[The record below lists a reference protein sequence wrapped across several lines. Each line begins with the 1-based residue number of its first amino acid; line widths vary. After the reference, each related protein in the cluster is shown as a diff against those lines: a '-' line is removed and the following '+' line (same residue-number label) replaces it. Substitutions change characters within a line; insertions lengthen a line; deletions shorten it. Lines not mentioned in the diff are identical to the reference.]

1 MSETMTEE
9 GFTTGEVIEP
19 NLENY
24 WGSEQRERWYFP
36 DGTQYMEFKVMTE
49 GDKKQYQRLTNQDL
63 KIGRDQTASVRMD
76 PGAERHILITQT
88 VKDWNLYAPDKKTGK
103 LAIAAFDK
111 SLLVK
116 WLEQAN
122 PKLVEDLEIAIRK
135 ANPWMLSDQS
145 VEDIDKEIDRLV
157 EMRKE
162 KLAMESGEGSS
173 ANK

>member
-1 MSETMTEE
+1 MTEE
-9 GFTTGEVIEP
+9 IHVNAEAIEP

-36 DGTQYMEFKVMTE
+36 DGQQYMEFKVMTE

-63 KIGRDQTASVRMD
+63 TIGRDQTAKVRMD
-76 PGAERHILITQT
+76 PSAERHVLITQS

-111 SLLVK
+111 SILVK

-135 ANPWMLSDQS
+135 ANPWMLSEQS

-162 KLAMESGEGSS
+162 KLAMEAGEGSS
-173 ANK
+173 SNK